1 MVLLANTLT
10 AQSKSD
16 KYNRYF
22 SKDQLSFSLNSTQ
35 WLQEE
40 KVASLSAFSRGVDF
54 QMMYPIIGNKSNV
67 ALALGFGLASQ
78 NYYLKEFIHT
88 NQDSLWFVSI
98 PDSIDY
104 VKYKLNTNYLTLP
117 IEFRIRT
124 NPDKITRRS
133 FKIYPGFRAGML
145 INVHTK
151 YIGHDLENGERIKEK
166 HFDLKHLAKFD
177 YGVSLRVGYGKF
189 MMHTYYSLSGLIE
202 PGKGPKLTPIEMGIS
217 VILF

>member
-1 MVLLANTLT
+1 MLA
-10 AQSKSD
+10 QIKGE

-40 KVASLSAFSRGVDF
+40 KVASPSPLSRGITI
-54 QMMYPIIGNKSNV
+54 QMMYPLIGNKSNV

-78 NYYLKEFIHT
+78 NYYLDKFIKP
-88 NQDSLWFVSI
+88 NQDSLFFVTI
-98 PDSIDY
+98 PDTIDY

-117 IEFRIRT
+117 VEFRIRT
-124 NPDKITRRS
+124 NPNKTNRRS
-133 FKIYPGFRAGML
+133 FKIYPGFRAGMM

-151 YIGHDLENGERIKEK
+151 YIGHDLESDERIKEK
-166 HFDLKHLAKFD
+166 SFDLKHIAKFD
-177 YGVSLRVGYGKF
+177 YGVSLRVGYGKI
-189 MMHTYYSLSGLIE
+189 MMHTYYSLSDLIE
-202 PGKGPKLTPIEMGIS
+202 PGKGPKLTPVEVGVS